1 MSVSAGESQFW
12 EVAAPLQSSPA
23 VARSTVMG
31 LPCLRVN
38 GQFVASFDRRT
49 GDLVV
54 KLAEERVHELIERG
68 QAHPSVR
75 ADLSNGAH
83 FLARPSHSLAARRC
97 SGTPRDHLLREKRA
111 NVRCGDG

>member
-68 QAHPSVR
+68 QAHPF
-75 ADLSNGAH
+75 A
-83 FLARPSHSLAARRC
+83 PSGRR
-97 SGTPRDHLLREKRA
+97 LREWAAISSDRPEQRRA
-111 NVRCGDG
+111 LLGEAVAFVGGTET